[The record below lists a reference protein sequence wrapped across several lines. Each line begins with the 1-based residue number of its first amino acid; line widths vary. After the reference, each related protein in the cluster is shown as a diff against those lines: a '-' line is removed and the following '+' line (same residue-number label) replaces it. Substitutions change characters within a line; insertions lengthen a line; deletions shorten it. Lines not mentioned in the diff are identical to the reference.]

1 MDLYLSNLILR
12 LHRSLGLPRLPQ
24 LSALTTVNPYT
35 QHMIQIAGTTLDVYP
50 LCLGGNVFGWSAN
63 ESQSHAVLDAF
74 DSLGGNFI
82 DTADVY
88 SEWVDGNKGGESETI
103 IGNWMK
109 SRGKRHQFVI
119 ATKVSQLSTR
129 AGLRPENIIA
139 ACNDS
144 LQRLQTDHIDL
155 YYSHLDDKDVPLAET
170 LGAYQTL
177 INEGKIRYIGASK
190 YSGAR
195 LQEALDIAAKENLP
209 KYICLQDQ
217 YNLVE
222 RNPFESEHQQV
233 LKANAISALPFF
245 GLARGFLTGKY
256 RPGVTVESIRSAGVA
271 NYQNEKGYAVVDAL
285 TKISQAHNSSI
296 SAVALAWIRANKQV
310 STPIAS
316 ARTVEQLHEIMQLV
330 DLTSDEV
337 AGLSAL

>member
-1 MDLYLSNLILR
+1 MTNTAHITI
-12 LHRSLGLPRLPQ
+12 P
-24 LSALTTVNPYT
+24 A
-35 QHMIQIAGTTLDVYP
+35 TTLDVYP

-63 ESQSHAVLDAF
+63 ESQSQAVLDAF

-109 SRGKRHQFVI
+109 SRGNRHQFVI

-155 YYSHLDDKDVPLAET
+155 YYSHFDDAEVPLADT

-177 INEGKIRYIGASK
+177 IEAGKIRYIGASK

-222 RNPFESEHQQV
+222 RNPFESEQQAV
-233 LKANAISALPFF
+233 LKANGISALPFF

-256 RPGVTVESIRSAGVA
+256 RPGVTIDSIRAAGVA
-271 NYQNEKGYAVVDAL
+271 SYQNDKGYALIAEL
-285 TKISQAHNSSI
+285 EKIARVHNSSI
-296 SAVALAWIRANKQV
+296 SAVALAWLRSNPQV

-316 ARTVEQLHEIMQLV
+316 ARTVEQLHEIMQV
-330 DLTSDEV
+330 VQLTNEEV
-337 AGLSAL
+337 ATLNKAS

>member
-1 MDLYLSNLILR
+1 MTNTAHIKI
-12 LHRSLGLPRLPQ
+12 P
-24 LSALTTVNPYT
+24 A
-35 QHMIQIAGTTLDVYP
+35 TTLDVYP

-63 ESQSHAVLDAF
+63 ESQSQAVLDAF
-74 DSLGGNFI
+74 SSLGGNFI

-88 SEWVDGNKGGESETI
+88 SEWAEGNVGGESETI

-109 SRGKRHQFVI
+109 SRANRHQFVI

-129 AGLRPENIIA
+129 PGLRPENIIA

-144 LQRLQTDHIDL
+144 LKRLQTDHIDL
-155 YYSHLDDKDVPLAET
+155 YYSHFDDKEVPLAET

-177 INEGKIRYIGASK
+177 IKEGKIRYIGASK

-195 LQEALDIAAKENLP
+195 LQEALDIAEKENLP

-217 YNLVE
+217 YNLME
-222 RNPFESEHQQV
+222 RNPFESEQQQV
-233 LKANAISALPFF
+233 LKTNAISSIPFF

-256 RPGVTVESIRSAGVA
+256 RPGITVDSIRAAGVA
-271 NYQNEKGYAVVDAL
+271 EYQSKKGFAIIDAME
-285 TKISQAHNSSI
+285 KISKDHNSSI
-296 SAVALAWIRANKQV
+296 SAVALAWLRSNPQV

-316 ARTVEQLHEIMQLV
+316 ARTVEQLHEIMQV
-330 DLTSDEV
+330 VELTNDEV
-337 AGLSAL
+337 AILNKVSQ